1 MGLEYRDS
9 AYLLSPKNARQVKAG
24 MIFNLA
30 IGFSDLD
37 EGEGKK

>member
-9 AYLLSPKNARQVKAG
+9 SYLLSPKNARQVKAG
-24 MIFNLA
+24 MIFNLSV
-30 IGFSDLD
+30 GFSDLD